1 MSAHVYWA
9 HLDPE
14 ASWNCANNLSL
25 PSPMGAKSALHLAL
39 LDEMF
44 VPARRQDIALT
55 MLPKCQVLHEYH
67 ASLGGSYH
75 PQSVFNSAEAW
86 LAENKPSWPDVLSS
100 IAQSS
105 GALGPFSAVNELF
118 SSHHQA
124 PYAYLPNMPA
134 ISEQVFPALSAIQ
147 FANSKATIT
156 QLCQQMEIPCS
167 GIVIEQ
173 QSDLYKLQ
181 ELDYP
186 YVMKEAFG
194 VSGRGAYLVKESR
207 ITERLIR
214 HFSKQIDG
222 GKHGGLIAQPWL
234 DIEIDFSSQWHIDS
248 NGEVRFLGLCQVIN
262 SGFRFAG
269 IDLCCNALMRS
280 IEQSQYYEQVQLLM
294 SALFKHGYFGPV
306 CVDSAILKDGTVYPV
321 IEVNARESM
330 GSIAMRWQQKLSLNG
345 PVRLRQYDVQYQ
357 SAIQLEDILSK
368 LSKCGVLFKDGSD
381 NGIAPLTAANLLLP
395 VNSSTAKG
403 RWVQLECGAQS
414 SEYYRKALSACLSEA
429 GASLL

>member
-1 MSAHVYWA
+1 MQGHVYWA

-44 VPARRQDIALT
+44 VPARSEDIALT
-55 MLPKCQVLHEYH
+55 MTPKCQALHEYH
-67 ASLGGSYH
+67 ISLGGHYRI
-75 PQSVFNSAEAW
+75 QSVFDSAEAW
-86 LAENKPSWPDVLSS
+86 LAENTPSWPNVFSL
-100 IAQSS
+100 IAQSTES
-105 GALGPFSAVNELF
+105 HCHFSKVNALL
-118 SSHHQA
+118 SSHFQT
-124 PYAYLPNMPA
+124 PYAYLSNAPTA
-134 ISEQVFPALSAIQ
+134 SEQTLPDLKAVQ
-147 FANSKATIT
+147 FANSKSTIT
-156 QLCQQMEIPCS
+156 QLCQHMEIPCS
-167 GIVIEQ
+167 GIVIDQ
-173 QSDLYKLQ
+173 DKDLHKLH

-186 YVMKEAFG
+186 YVLKEAFG
-194 VSGRGAYLVKESR
+194 VSGKGAYLVKESR
-207 ITERLIR
+207 ITERLQR
-214 HFSKQIDG
+214 HFHKQIDS

-234 DIEIDFSSQWHIDS
+234 DIEIDFSSQWCIEGD
-248 NGEVRFLGLCQVIN
+248 GEIRFLGLCQVVN

-269 IDLCCNALMRS
+269 IDLSCSALMHTIERS
-280 IEQSQYYEQVQLLM
+280 HYFEHVRLLL

-345 PVRLRQYDVQYQ
+345 PIRLRQYDVQYQ

-368 LSKCGVLFKDGSD
+368 LSKQGTLFEEGAADGVV
-381 NGIAPLTAANLLLP
+381 PLTTASLLLP
-395 VNSSTAKG
+395 TDSNLAKG

-414 SEYYRKALSACLSEA
+414 SEYYREALSLCLSEV